1 VFILLISLINYS
13 IVKVSDCMFPHGC
26 LNFELSCSLSLPY
39 VVCVYANNTSN
50 KHKWKSLI
58 SLPINQYCLV
68 LEFINPFVECLGLNI
83 VLKAR
88 NCSSNGHIILSML
101 KSGKTGNT
109 QHIKEISN
117 FVIFMCC

>member
-1 VFILLISLINYS
+1 MKESDLI
-13 IVKVSDCMFPHGC
+13 
-26 LNFELSCSLSLPY
+26 
-39 VVCVYANNTSN
+39 ANKTIT
-50 KHKWKSLI
+50 H
-58 SLPINQYCLV
+58 CLV